1 LICKGDC
8 LKKLIL
14 LIFKTMSIKVL
25 FYFKIEKQN
34 GEDVMRN
41 EIGVSTSSNIR
52 YYFLRILIGEIPY
65 LFLKLLE
72 KLLWWL

>member
-1 LICKGDC
+1 MICKGDC